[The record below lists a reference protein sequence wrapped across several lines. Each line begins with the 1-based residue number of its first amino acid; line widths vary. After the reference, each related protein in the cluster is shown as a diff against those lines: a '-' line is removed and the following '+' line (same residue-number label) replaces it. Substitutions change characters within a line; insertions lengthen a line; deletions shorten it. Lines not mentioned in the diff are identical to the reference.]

1 MQQIGDPRAG
11 CGHDERQRSAMQLTV
26 IDIVVI
32 VAFFAINL
40 GIGLYFSRRGG
51 TSLSEYFLSGRNVPW
66 WLAGTSMVATT
77 FAVDTPLAVT
87 GFVAKNGIAGN
98 WLWWNMVMSGI
109 LTVFFFA
116 ALWRRSGVL
125 TDVEFIELRYGGKP
139 ATALRGVRAVYQ
151 GVIINTIIM
160 GWVNLAMAKILNLT
174 LHVPQI
180 EAVGICMA
188 LTALYVMIGGFWS
201 VLVTDLL
208 QFVVKM
214 SMTIVLAVAAVAAV
228 GGIAALKEKLGP
240 IDLAHRA
247 TGSGSILSF
256 LPGGDQ
262 SWMPLTTFLV
272 FIGVSW
278 WASSYPGAEPG
289 GGSYI
294 AQRIL
299 SSKDEK
305 NSILATL
312 FFNVAHY
319 ALRPWPWI
327 LVALCALVLYPHG
340 VAGADGKID
349 PELGYIQ
356 TMIDY
361 LPVWLR
367 GLMMAGFLAA
377 YMSTIGTH
385 LNLGASYLT
394 NDLYKRFMV
403 KHRSEAHY
411 VSTSRVM
418 TIVVLIFGA
427 VVSLYMTSVG
437 GAWKYMLTLTAGVGL
452 VMILRWYWWRINAWS
467 EITALAVSGVTATT
481 LYLTKIIPEDDPNL
495 VAKQLLITVIVTTI
509 AWVVVTFATKPESEE
524 TLVRFFER
532 VRPNTAG
539 WGPIAKNVAS
549 VEANDSLGLGLLDWI
564 AGCGLVYGTLFGIG
578 KLVLQEPILGFAWL
592 AFALVCGAFIWWDM
606 NRRNWETLRVR
617 PVVAAALV
625 ALIVALA
632 PLAAGADG
640 EKQLTNVKGKVSYE
654 KSGNSARTLV
664 PAASINLADGDVTVT
679 GDQSTARITLPDS
692 SRVTIASASRVE
704 MSFFNQSDIANA
716 KFVVYQGKTRF
727 NVEHPA
733 GQKANYTFSTP
744 TAQIAVRGTEGD
756 IGIEG
761 NELSINVYHLGD
773 SNAPVEVTFTTGDQN
788 GKTIKLIGGQSLV
801 ATLVNGIIQQKI
813 DKINQA
819 AIDKF
824 NDLGVPTSIDQLKN
838 QAINELRKRLPF

>member
-1 MQQIGDPRAG
+1 
-11 CGHDERQRSAMQLTV
+11 MQLTV

-228 GGIAALKEKLGP
+228 GGIAALKEKLAP

-256 LPGGDQ
+256 LPAGNQ

-403 KHRSEAHY
+403 KDRSEAHY

-509 AWVVVTFATKPESEE
+509 AWVVVTFTTKPESEE

-532 VRPNTAG
+532 VRPNAAG
-539 WGPIAKNVAS
+539 WGPIAKNIAS
-549 VEANDSLGLGLLDWI
+549 VETNDSLGLGLLDWL

-592 AFALVCGAFIWWDM
+592 AFALGCGAFIWWDM

-664 PAASINLADGDVTVT
+664 PAASINLSDGDVTVT

-704 MSFFNQSDIANA
+704 MSFFNQSDVANA
-716 KFVVYQGKTRF
+716 KFVVYQGRTRF

-744 TAQIAVRGTEGD
+744 TAQIAIRGTEGD
-756 IGIEG
+756 IGIDG

-773 SNAPVEVTFTTGDQN
+773 PNAPVEVTFTTGDQN
-788 GKTIKLIGGQSLV
+788 GKTIKLVGGQSLV

-824 NDLGVPTSIDQLKN
+824 NDLGVPTSIDQLKS
-838 QAINELRKRLPF
+838 QVINELRKRLPF

>member
-411 VSTSRVM
+411 VSTSRAM

-625 ALIVALA
+625 ALIVALS

-640 EKQLTNVKGKVSYE
+640 ETQLTNVKGKVSYE

-773 SNAPVEVTFTTGDQN
+773 PNAPVEVTFTTGDQN